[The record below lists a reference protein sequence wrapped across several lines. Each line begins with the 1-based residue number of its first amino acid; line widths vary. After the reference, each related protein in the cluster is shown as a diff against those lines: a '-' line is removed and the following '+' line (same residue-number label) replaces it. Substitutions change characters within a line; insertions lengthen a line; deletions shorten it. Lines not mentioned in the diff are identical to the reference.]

1 MRARTTSRASP
12 GYVLGGRNE
21 LGQALAVL
29 GEAVAGN
36 ALLRERV
43 GSLCYRLEHQ
53 RFQLAVLGQF
63 KRGKSTFINA
73 LLGAPLL
80 PIAVVPLTAVP
91 VFISWRSHALVQVR
105 FADHRPNEEIST
117 DDPDIVRQFL
127 FRFVSEEGNS
137 KNELAVDRVDLFY
150 PSPILAEGLI
160 LIDTPGVGSTFRH
173 NTDAALRV
181 LRECDAAIFVVSV
194 DPPITEVEIEYL
206 RQIEPK
212 AAKLFFVLN
221 KIDYLRPEERDRVG
235 EFVRQALE
243 QHHLWPS
250 DTVLFPLS
258 AGEGLDAKRRVD
270 QAALK
275 SSGVADVEQ
284 YLSTKLAAQKARLLE
299 AAIRSKAADI
309 ISEAVG
315 ELRLQIRVLEM
326 PLHELATKCQTFQQA
341 LASIEGQRRVIHDLL
356 DGERRRLRGQL
367 EQRIELL
374 RKNAATKLAEFVDQQ
389 PRESEDLKELS
400 QAIGE
405 TFDAS
410 RQEFSSSFVA
420 IFDSALKD
428 HQKRIGSLV
437 DDVRGTA
444 GTLFNTPFSTRFEPD
459 SFSLGEDPYWVTE
472 RIQTTLLPDAS
483 GLVDLIMP
491 HPVRLRRR
499 RGRIL
504 RQLDELILRNAEN
517 LRWAIIRGIDE
528 TFRKAS
534 FKFEEHLDNAIATT
548 DGIVR
553 EAFERRQTNSSA
565 VGGELSRLQK
575 AVGLLS
581 NLQKRFQSEQE
592 DRAREPEDA
601 T

>member
-1 MRARTTSRASP
+1 
-12 GYVLGGRNE
+12 
-21 LGQALAVL
+21 
-29 GEAVAGN
+29 
-36 ALLRERV
+36 
-43 GSLCYRLEHQ
+43 
-53 RFQLAVLGQF
+53 
-63 KRGKSTFINA
+63 
-73 LLGAPLL
+73 
-80 PIAVVPLTAVP
+80 
-91 VFISWRSHALVQVR
+91 
-105 FADHRPNEEIST
+105 
-117 DDPDIVRQFL
+117 
-127 FRFVSEEGNS
+127 
-137 KNELAVDRVDLFY
+137 
-150 PSPILAEGLI
+150 
-160 LIDTPGVGSTFRH
+160 
-173 NTDAALRV
+173 
-181 LRECDAAIFVVSV
+181 
-194 DPPITEVEIEYL
+194 
-206 RQIEPK
+206 
-212 AAKLFFVLN
+212 
-221 KIDYLRPEERDRVG
+221 
-235 EFVRQALE
+235 
-243 QHHLWPS
+243 
-250 DTVLFPLS
+250 
-258 AGEGLDAKRRVD
+258 
-270 QAALK
+270 
-275 SSGVADVEQ
+275 
-284 YLSTKLAAQKARLLE
+284 
-299 AAIRSKAADI
+299 
-309 ISEAVG
+309 
-315 ELRLQIRVLEM
+315 
-326 PLHELATKCQTFQQA
+326 
-341 LASIEGQRRVIHDLL
+341 
-356 DGERRRLRGQL
+356 
-367 EQRIELL
+367 
-374 RKNAATKLAEFVDQQ
+374 
-389 PRESEDLKELS
+389 LS